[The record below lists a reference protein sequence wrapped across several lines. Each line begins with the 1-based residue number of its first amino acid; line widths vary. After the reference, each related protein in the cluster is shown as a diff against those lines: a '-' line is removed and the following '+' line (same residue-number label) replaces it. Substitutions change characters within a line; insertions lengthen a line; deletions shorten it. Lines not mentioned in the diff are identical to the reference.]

1 MVKVA
6 QRLVTMVMYIHLFRC
21 IIYSELEFQSLNA
34 HSWLSITRL
43 ASLTIEKVFK
53 ISYATILIRKGLYL
67 LPSMLYLA
75 VYNTQPIQGQPLVVG
90 SACQLTSWIFLVTC
104 SGLYIVSSTEFA
116 AITILLLVH
125 YKKTDSNST
134 IEDIKG

>member
-67 LPSMLYLA
+67 LPSMLFWLFTIPSQSKVSLWLWVVLA
-75 VYNTQPIQGQPLVVG
+75 
-90 SACQLTSWIFLVTC
+90 
-104 SGLYIVSSTEFA
+104 SS
-116 AITILLLVH
+116 LLGFSL
-125 YKKTDSNST
+125 
-134 IEDIKG
+134 